1 MSPSIERDS
10 FVAAG
15 NRNSKPSRAPRRS
28 TTPGGAAASSRKR
41 SGRKAERPGRGRR
54 IAKWLGILALVG
66 LLLGGGAAFAVYSA
80 IEVPDPNR
88 DFQAESTQ
96 VYYQGG
102 KAQIGS
108 FAEQERESMDIADIP
123 QHMQDAAV
131 SAEDRTFWTNN
142 GIDVQGIVRAALS
155 NARGNATQGA
165 STITQQ
171 YVKILYLTS
180 EQTLTRK
187 IKEAVVSVK
196 LHNQQSKKEIMEGY
210 LNTIYFGR
218 GAYGVQAASR
228 AYFGHDAEE
237 LTVAESA
244 TLAAILNSPSNSD
257 PATGDDVYERVLG
270 RYQYVLNGMVE
281 AGTLEAAERDRIY
294 DSLPELPQQREVQR
308 LGGQRGFMLELVRA
322 ELNRLGFDDYTID
335 SGGLKVTTT
344 FNRRA
349 MTQMQ
354 AKIREERPEGR
365 YPGLHIG
372 AASIDVKTGALR
384 AMFGGQDYLRSPYNW
399 ALRGGQPGST
409 FKAFG
414 VAAALEDG
422 FALKDTFE
430 GNSPYEIAGSSVR
443 NQGDTDYGSAIS
455 MEQATANSVNTAFV
469 DMADSMEG
477 DGPQKILDTADAL
490 GIPVDQTDLQP
501 NVGVSLGSER
511 VGVIDMVNAYAAIA
525 NRGSAHPWYVVQ
537 KVERISDGEV
547 LKPAPKVERDQAISR
562 DIADDTSYALQQVV
576 QSGSGTTALNLGRP
590 AAGKTGTATNDQ
602 DQVSSSWFIGYTPQ
616 IATGVM
622 YVRGDGN
629 DQLDG
634 WLPEFFGG
642 AYPARTWTAIMGEIM
657 APYDVEDFP
666 EPAFVD
672 GDAPSDGHEPY
683 TPPPAPEP
691 EPEPA
696 PEPSEEPTPTPE
708 PSREPEPTPT
718 PEPSPTPTDP
728 ADPGGDPGGGIL
740 PPDNDGGGDG
750 TGGTGP

>member
-1 MSPSIERDS
+1 MASQ
-10 FVAAG
+10 
-15 NRNSKPSRAPRRS
+15 RNSKGPRRS
-28 TTPGGAAASSRKR
+28 TTPGGASAATPRKGARSRK
-41 SGRKAERPGRGRR
+41 GKKPGRGRR
-54 IAKWLGILALVG
+54 IAKWLGILALLG
-66 LLLGGGAAFAVYSA
+66 LLLGGGAAFAVYNA
-80 IEVPDPNR
+80 IEIPDPNR
-88 DFQAESTQ
+88 DFQAQSSQ

-102 KAQIGS
+102 KAPIGS

-196 LHNQQSKKEIMEGY
+196 LHNQQSKQEIMEGY

-257 PATGDDVYERVLG
+257 PATGDDVYQRVLG

-281 AGTLEAAERDRIY
+281 AGTLEASERDRIY
-294 DSLPELPQQREVQR
+294 DRLPKLPQQREVQR

-354 AKIREERPEGR
+354 AKIRQERPEGR

-422 FALKDTFE
+422 FALKDTFD
-430 GNSPYEIAGSSVR
+430 GNSPYEVGGASIR
-443 NQGDTDYGSAIS
+443 NQGERDYGPVS
-455 MEQATANSVNTAFV
+455 MTTATQFSINTAFV
-469 DMADSMEG
+469 DMAEGMEG

-490 GIPVDQTDLQP
+490 GIPVDRTDLQP
-501 NVGVSLGSER
+501 NPGVSLGSER

-547 LKPAPKVERDQAISR
+547 LKPAPKVERDQAIPR

-576 QSGSGTTALNLGRP
+576 NGGTGEAALALGRP

-602 DQVSSSWFIGYTPQ
+602 DQVSSSWFMGYTPQ

-634 WLPEFFGG
+634 WLPEFAGG

-657 APYDVEDFP
+657 APYDVEEFP

-672 GDAPSDGHEPY
+672 GDAPSEGHEPY

-691 EPEPA
+691 EPEP
-696 PEPSEEPTPTPE
+696 EPSESPSPTPT

-718 PEPSPTPTDP
+718 PEPEPTPDPGDPTDP
-728 ADPGGDPGGGIL
+728 GEIL
-740 PPDNDGGGDG
+740 PPPGDGGGGNDNG
-750 TGGTGP
+750 APAP